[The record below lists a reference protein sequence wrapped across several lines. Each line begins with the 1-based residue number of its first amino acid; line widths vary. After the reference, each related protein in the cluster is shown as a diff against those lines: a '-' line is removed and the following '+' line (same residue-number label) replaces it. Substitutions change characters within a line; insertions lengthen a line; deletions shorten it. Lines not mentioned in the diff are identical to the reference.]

1 VAHKQVR
8 LQHICLSPA

>member
-1 VAHKQVR
+1 VAHKQAR